1 LEVEGFGF
9 NQGQISNILI
19 HFKVSEKL
27 DVTNFDAYLST
38 FNVNN
43 SLLVKEKVDGNLNE
57 RMPLKSGEN
66 VNMFNI
72 PKKYETELCEEGLG
86 GTYFV
91 MDEKGEKVF
100 VFKPEDEEP
109 GCVNNPKKNF
119 KEVKNGVKP
128 GEGAIREWIAFM
140 LDRDHFAKVP
150 KTKYVELE
158 KFGNNSETKKGS
170 LQEFIKN
177 VGNTMDFGSSLFS
190 VENVQRIAQFDI
202 RTFNLDRNGEN
213 LLVCEN
219 NGEYELIPIDH
230 SYILPSVIGNAW
242 FEWMNW
248 KQVKQ
253 PITNEVRKYIEEI
266 DIESDALKLQKLG
279 IGEESITTMKL
290 STLVLKRGSQVGWT
304 LHQIA
309 SFVCSPISRTDKR
322 SEFEKIVHQAKQKKM
337 DPSGTHSLSSYLYL

>member
-1 LEVEGFGF
+1 LP
-9 NQGQISNILI
+9 
-19 HFKVSEKL
+19 K
-27 DVTNFDAYLST
+27 YL
-38 FNVNN
+38 
-43 SLLVKEKVDGNLNE
+43 KQ
-57 RMPLKSGEN
+57 
-66 VNMFNI
+66 
-72 PKKYETELCEEGLG
+72 KK
-86 GTYFV
+86 
-91 MDEKGEKVF
+91 
-100 VFKPEDEEP
+100 
-109 GCVNNPKKNF
+109 
-119 KEVKNGVKP
+119 
-128 GEGAIREWIAFM
+128 
-140 LDRDHFAKVP
+140 
-150 KTKYVELE
+150 KYVELE

-322 SEFEKIVHQAKQKKM
+322 SEFEKIVHQAKQKNG
-337 DPSGTHSLSSYLYL
+337 SFWNTFTELLSLSVK